1 MSVDELI
8 EELQRQPNRRLPVV
22 LVVSGR
28 RDEREYA
35 TELRVRFDGPRVLI
49 EED

>member
-1 MSVDELI
+1 MTVEELI
-8 EELQRQPNRRLPVV
+8 EELQRQPNKRLPIA

-28 RDEREYA
+28 RDEPRLA
-35 TELRVRFDGPRVLI
+35 TSLRVRFNGPNVLI